1 MVRRK
6 IEQCM
11 TEANARHYLY
21 IIQMTLVDRKITLQ
35 KTLTNRLSECKQ
47 NHCKSLV
54 NITNIVIS

>member
-1 MVRRK
+1 
-6 IEQCM
+6 M

-35 KTLTNRLSECKQ
+35 KTLTNILSECKQ